1 MPGEN
6 VLPSSRESERL
17 TLLYSYLLESIWE
30 FSWAFS
36 QEHQAFFASLRA
48 KDLQQLINKEIQ
60 KLEIQEMNFLLDLYG
75 EKLAV
80 LNQAVNK
87 KYQTLKGQEQSDFL
101 ILINELLP
109 KAQAFFGKC
118 RAYLEDLEVQAVTE
132 KIQEELWETILFLKE
147 EELKAKG
154 AKNLKILFEK
164 EYDQQYL
171 HSLGEFDLLEFIYE
185 EDYALSDCEKLLAR
199 CRKQISSNPT
209 LEDLL
214 DLVAPDI
221 EYEINYPLD
230 LMSPEELKQIFSLLE
245 LKKPSSYYL
254 MVRDGKP
261 YPLVFEGKDYSGPR
275 ERATLLQIRG
285 EWEWKPAAVFEVEN
299 WQGEYGLFVLNWESG
314 TFFENMRDEK
324 AKK

>member
-36 QEHQAFFASLRA
+36 QEHQAFFASLNA
-48 KDLQQLINKEIQ
+48 QDLQQLINKEI
-60 KLEIQEMNFLLDLYG
+60 KELEIQEMNFLLDLYG

-80 LNQAVNK
+80 LNQAVIQ
-87 KYQTLKGQEQSDFL
+87 KYQSLKGQEQSDFL

-199 CRKQISSNPT
+199 CRKQINNPT

-214 DLVAPDI
+214 GLVAPDI

-245 LKKPSSYYL
+245 LLS
-254 MVRDGKP
+254 DG
-261 YPLVFEGKDYSGPR
+261 
-275 ERATLLQIRG
+275 ER
-285 EWEWKPAAVFEVEN
+285 WEALSFSIWRK
-299 WQGEYGLFVLNWESG
+299 GLFRTSRTSYSSPNKRWVGMKASG
-314 TFFENMRDEK
+314 GFWGWKLTGWIWIICS
-324 AKK
+324 